1 MVETAIDIA
10 APLLRG
16 LSVTLQVTAGSA
28 AVAAAAALTAGL
40 ARLSRRVVLRWT
52 SVIYIEVFR
61 GTSALVQLFWFYFVL
76 PFFGIELSAMVAA
89 ILVLGLNA
97 GAYGAEIVRGA
108 ITAVPRGQVEA
119 AMALNLN
126 SWQTFYRIVL
136 PQAMVVMLPPAGNL
150 AIELLK
156 NSALVSIIAI
166 TELTFA
172 AQLVRSTTLQSTQV
186 FGAVLVLYFVVALCI
201 TTVFRALERRLG
213 KGVAG

>member
-28 AVAAAAALTAGL
+28 AVAVAAALTAGL
-40 ARLSRRVVLRWT
+40 ARLSRRVVLRWI

-76 PFFGIELSAMVAA
+76 PFFGIELSAMAAA

-201 TTVFRALERRLG
+201 TAVFRVLERRLG